1 MIDQSHQSNQRH
13 QRSIKPLTSRERV
26 RRALAHQEV
35 DRPPIDLGGTQNSTM
50 CAGAYAAFT
59 RHLGIATPV
68 RLLSRVFNTV
78 QMDEAVLAPLPADT
92 RGIYAR
98 PPATGGARVLD
109 DFTLVDEW
117 GVTYRRPPGGGQYD
131 PVVHPLAEATIDD
144 LDRYGWPDVE
154 DPSRYA
160 GLAELAADLRAG
172 TDYAICGSSNDT
184 VIFDRAW
191 LLRGMQQFLEDLLA
205 DPAFALA
212 LLERVADVQYRR
224 QAAFL
229 RAAGRYLD
237 VVVIAD
243 DMGTQRGPLL
253 SPALYRRMVK
263 PFHRRYVET
272 VRRHTDAFVHVHAC
286 GSIAALVEDYIE
298 IGVDVLNPMQV
309 AAAGMDPET
318 LRARFRGRMAFWGG
332 IDTQSLLP
340 HGTPDEVAAGVRHMR
355 EVMGCDGGY
364 VLGAVH
370 NIQDDVPPENVL
382 ALLQA
387 GAD

>member
-1 MIDQSHQSNQRH
+1 MTIRVNQC
-13 QRSIKPLTSRERV
+13 SIKPLTPRERV
-26 RRALAHQEV
+26 RRALAHREV

-78 QMDEAVLAPLPADT
+78 QMDEAVLARLPVDT

-109 DFTLVDEW
+109 EWTLVDEW
-117 GVTYRRPPGGGQYD
+117 GVTYRRPPGGAQYD
-131 PVVHPLAEATIDD
+131 PIMHPLAEATIGD

-160 GLAELAADLRAG
+160 GLADLAADLRTN
-172 TDYAICGSSNDT
+172 TDYALCGSTNDT
-184 VIFDRAW
+184 VIFDKAW
-191 LLRGMQQFLEDLLA
+191 QLRGMQRFLEDLLA
-205 DPAFALA
+205 DPDFALA
-212 LLERVADVQYRR
+212 LLERVADVQCRR
-224 QAAFL
+224 QEAFL
-229 RAAGRYLD
+229 RAVGPYVD
-237 VVVIAD
+237 VVLFAD

-253 SPALYRRMVK
+253 RPALYRRMVK
-263 PFHRRYVET
+263 PFHRRCVEAI
-272 VRRHTDAFVHVHAC
+272 RRHTDAAILVHAC
-286 GSIAALVEDYIE
+286 GSIADLVEDYIE
-298 IGVDVLNPMQV
+298 IGVAALNPMQV
-309 AAAGMDPET
+309 AAAGMAPET

-332 IDTQSLLP
+332 IDTQWLLP
-340 HGTPDEVAAGVRHMR
+340 HGTPDEVAAGVRRMR

-382 ALLQA
+382 ALLETAAEQPVA
-387 GAD
+387 